1 MLFFDPGGRSVVV
14 VVVVVVFL
22 VVEKWKDKRD
32 YPIACRAEREK
43 EPSSSGDDTV
53 LK

>member
-1 MLFFDPGGRSVVV
+1 MLFFDPGGRSVV